1 MGVAERYLNATV
13 SANLKVDERPRD
25 ADALIAAGWVAG
37 GDERKAFVLA
47 LHRRLS
53 GDDRGVQGLVSTLA
67 GWAQGRSARRA
78 RSSGAAKP
86 TPMPALEAADL
97 AKAVLAWWM
106 NPACETCGGLGHPMI
121 EGTPVLNEAVPC
133 GACGGSGK
141 RDLVAGMTDRQAELA
156 RWMVS
161 EIETVAP
168 VVFGDVAARLNR
180 SMSSVFAS

>member
-13 SANLKVDERPRD
+13 STNLKVDEKPRD

-53 GDDRGVQGLVSTLA
+53 GDDRGIHSLVETLA
-67 GWAQGRSARRA
+67 GWAKRRAARARRS
-78 RSSGAAKP
+78 RVESPKSIP
-86 TPMPALEAADL
+86 WVEATDL

-106 NPACETCGGLGHPMI
+106 NPSCEACGGLGHPKI

-133 GACGGSGK
+133 GVCGGTGK
-141 RDLVAGMTDRQAELA
+141 RNLVVGMTDSQAELA